1 VSYQPLDLLATWWR
15 PHYTPP
21 MFPYLPVHV
30 SYPRQSTKIFLV
42 ELSARG
48 SLAVPRSFELRAVS
62 MYELFNNA
70 SYGALLSTIPQLVS
84 RFKLHTNN
92 DGGGGGGGGGKG
104 GAAADSSG
112 DAKAMD
118 TTAN

>member
-1 VSYQPLDLLATWWR
+1 MILMGR
-15 PHYTPP
+15 
-21 MFPYLPVHV
+21 
-30 SYPRQSTKIFLV
+30 R
-42 ELSARG
+42 R
-48 SLAVPRSFELRAVS
+48 
-62 MYELFNNA
+62 YELFNNA

-92 DGGGGGGGGGKG
+92 GGGGGGKG
-104 GAAADSSG
+104 GAAADSGG